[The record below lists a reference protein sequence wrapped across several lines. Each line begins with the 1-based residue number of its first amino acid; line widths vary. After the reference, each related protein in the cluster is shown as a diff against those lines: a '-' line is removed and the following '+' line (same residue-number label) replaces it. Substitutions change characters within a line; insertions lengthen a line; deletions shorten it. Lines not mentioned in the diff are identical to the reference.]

1 MANYRI
7 KVERLNDKVELSEAL
22 ERGVEVDG
30 FAILAEDDDR
40 VMQWVHYISI
50 MMMAQAIDGEEAFI
64 TAAALSRMITTP
76 KAEKGQINE

>member
-7 KVERLNDKVELSEAL
+7 KVERLNDEVELREEL

-40 VMQWVHYISI
+40 VMQWVHHMSI
-50 MMMAQAIDGEEAFI
+50 MMMAQAMDGEEPFI
-64 TAAALSRMITTP
+64 RAAELSRVLSIF
-76 KAEKGQINE
+76 KKG

>member
-7 KVERLNDKVELSEAL
+7 KVERLNDEVKLSEEL

-40 VMQWVHYISI
+40 VIQCVNHMSI
-50 MMMAQAIDGEEAFI
+50 MMMAQVIDGEGPFI
-64 TAAALSRMITTP
+64 RAAELSRILSAF
-76 KAEKGQINE
+76 KKG